1 MAIVIDNVTER
12 LQRHLGIQQA
22 QTIQP
27 EDFAADG
34 IARLVGHRGDP
45 SLVAQLWRAQERPG
59 LVVGYRPNEH
69 DDVLAQLVR
78 VLDAT
83 VVVQREKG
91 SGRPKT
97 FLPLVPELVPAAKSG
112 QLYREAGRTVLE
124 GFWQPTEKRHP
135 GFRAELKLLI
145 LSWPEQQPLAHLL
158 QQLCRQVDVASPETG
173 ANFAA
178 AVMSDPRFAQWV
190 DEVVTQDWKAY
201 LVAAKPLSA
210 DEQLEMMTALIGLHA
225 HVALL
230 HRLFDAGAGD
240 AKPVFFVAATKSPSD
255 DRACDRAAYSC
266 FSFWRDQAQV
276 TMRRVARDIIRHAA
290 EQDATLRDSLSA
302 GNWTAS
308 QVWLGQDI
316 REGGKRKRATH
327 EFREAFE
334 TGLRNAQVRGGAP
347 TETVLEDLLVEA
359 LYAAFDTASGPAT
372 KVKDYLRNTGRA
384 CGMVGPEGKS
394 RRKRYQLDDRAL
406 ELLLRLH
413 AARLPDTVRS
423 DEDEKQSVAAWLDD
437 VADRYGL
444 ILTNERERARQRF
457 ERAVAS
463 TPAMRALRR
472 HFPGEQA
479 MAVNRQFLDH
489 RLDELRL
496 VRRFSDASSIV
507 YVG

>member
-1 MAIVIDNVTER
+1 MAVMIESVTER

-34 IARLVGHRGDP
+34 IARLLGHRGDTA
-45 SLVAQLWRAQERPG
+45 LVAQLWRAQERPG
-59 LVVGYRPNEH
+59 LVVGYRQKEH
-69 DDVLAQLVR
+69 DDVLTELVR

-83 VVVQREKG
+83 LVVQREKG

-97 FLPLVPELVPAAKSG
+97 FLPLVPELVNAAKAG
-112 QLYREAGRTVLE
+112 QLYREAGRTVVE
-124 GFWQPTEKRHP
+124 GFWQPTEKRYP
-135 GFRAELKLLI
+135 GFRAELKRLI
-145 LSWPEQQPLAHLL
+145 LSWSEQHPLAHLL
-158 QQLCRQVDVASPETG
+158 QQLCRQVDAASPESG

-178 AVMSDPRFAQWV
+178 AMTSDPPFAWWV
-190 DEVVTQDWKAY
+190 DEVVTQDWQAY
-201 LVAAKPLSA
+201 LAAAKPLSA

-230 HRLFDAGAGD
+230 HRLCDAGD
-240 AKPVFFVAATKSPSD
+240 VNPVFFVAATKSPSD

-266 FSFWRDQAQV
+266 FSFWRDQAQA
-276 TMRRVARDIIRHAA
+276 TMRRVARDIIRFAA
-290 EQDATLRDSLSA
+290 EQDATLKGSLSA
-302 GNWTAS
+302 GNWTAP
-308 QVWLGQDI
+308 QVWLGQEI
-316 REGGKRKRATH
+316 REGGKRKRATY

-334 TGLRNAQVRGGAP
+334 TGLRNAQTRGEAP
-347 TETVLEDLLVEA
+347 SLTVFEGLLVES

-384 CGMVGPEGKS
+384 CGVVGPEGKS

-423 DEDEKQSVAAWLDD
+423 AEDEKQSIAAWLDD

-444 ILTNERERARQRF
+444 ILTNERERARQCF